1 MGDTLAAYLE
11 PLTPFVE
18 ATAEWTIGTLH
29 VACYMTESEPPPEHV
44 TSARAVVTDGDS
56 VIVVE
61 DPQKKY
67 IVPGGRL
74 EKGEA
79 PEDAMQR
86 EVLEETGW
94 TVASFRQI
102 GVLHYRRLQ
111 SGSADYPNSSPDF
124 LQIVYAATPDEY
136 RPELKEVDG
145 YELGAEFM
153 PVSDARRLSLDPGE
167 LEYLDV
173 AIEIAKASSPR

>member
-1 MGDTLAAYLE
+1 MA
-11 PLTPFVE
+11 PFTE
-18 ATAEWTIGTLH
+18 ATVEWTIGSLH
-29 VACYMTESEPPPEHV
+29 VACYMTESEPPYEHV

-102 GVLHYRRLQ
+102 GVLHYHHLQ
-111 SGSADYPNSSPDF
+111 PGSADYPHSSPDF
-124 LQIVYAATPDEY
+124 LQIVYAATPGEY
-136 RPELKEVDG
+136 KPELKEVDG
-145 YELGAEFM
+145 YEIGAELM
-153 PVSDARRLSLDPGE
+153 PVPEAQRLPLDPGE
-167 LEYLDV
+167 LEFLDA
-173 AIEIAKASSPR
+173 AIDIATSSSPR